1 MTDYRST
8 GTGDRLGAAVAPRR
22 PIMGILVAL
31 GVSAL
36 VGLLGFALILGPA
49 FLD

>member
-1 MTDYRST
+1 
-8 GTGDRLGAAVAPRR
+8 
-22 PIMGILVAL
+22 MGILVAL